1 MKKRIRI
8 RSIAGEGIVDR
19 DRDRD
24 REGKWL
30 GLACSINAKT
40 RKGLQQSHIRGNTG
54 Q

>member
-1 MKKRIRI
+1 MRI
-8 RSIAGEGIVDR
+8 RSIAGEGIV
-19 DRDRD
+19 DRD

>member
-1 MKKRIRI
+1 MRI
-8 RSIAGEGIVDR
+8 RSIAGEGIV